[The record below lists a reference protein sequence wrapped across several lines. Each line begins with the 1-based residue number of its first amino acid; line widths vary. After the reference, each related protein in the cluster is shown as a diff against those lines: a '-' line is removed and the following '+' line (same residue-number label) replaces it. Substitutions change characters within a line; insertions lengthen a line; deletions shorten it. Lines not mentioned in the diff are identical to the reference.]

1 MRQLLCGLFAF
12 YLAIAVFATVAQADP
27 LSDAQAA
34 YDRKDY
40 ASAHKLLRPLAE
52 KGSVEAAL
60 LLGIMYYKGEG
71 VTMNDAVAAKWFEL
85 ANSQQ
90 PTPPLQSKIGAIYYK
105 GNGVTPYYAEA
116 RRWYR
121 QAAAQGYDAAQM
133 ALSLMYNGKGL
144 PRNETKAYMW
154 ALLAFENGKNPE
166 VKNLARDALNQLG
179 PQLLSSKIQTAETMA
194 RRCRDSGYTDCDG

>member
-1 MRQLLCGLFAF
+1 MRRSLCWLATL
-12 YLAIAVFATVAQADP
+12 YLMVTGFTGSAQADP
-27 LSDAQAA
+27 LSEAQAA

-52 KGSVEAAL
+52 KGSVEATM
-60 LLGIMYYKGEG
+60 LLGVMYYKGEG
-71 VTMNDAVAAKWFEL
+71 VAISDAEAAKWFEL

-90 PTPPLQSKIGAIYYK
+90 PTPPLQSKIGAVYYK
-105 GNGVTPYYAEA
+105 GNGLAPDYSKAQ
-116 RRWYR
+116 RWYR
-121 QAAAQGYDAAQM
+121 QAAGQGYDAAQM

-154 ALLAFENGKNPE
+154 ALLAFENGNNPE
-166 VKNLARDALNQLG
+166 VKSLARDVLNQLG

-194 RRCRDSGYTDCDG
+194 QRCRDSGYADCDG